1 MANDSIH
8 GHNWQKSHNGKDNVN
23 RLQPL
28 DSLSLAFGGKILI
41 REGKRVLDDLLQF
54 QHTHLKRSNLPVYF
68 KSILMKKPSSI
79 ILTEGVWHDGFA
91 HILILYFKLIES
103 VHQLQVV
110 YIGKDGG
117 VLLHYFAGFLYQF
130 IQQLWILQKMI
141 GVPN

>member
-68 KSILMKKPSSI
+68 KNILMKKPSNI
-79 ILTEGVWHDGFA
+79 ISTEGIWRDGFT
-91 HILILYFKLIES
+91 HILIPYFKLIKS
-103 VHQLQVV
+103 VHQLQIVC
-110 YIGKDGG
+110 IGKDGG
-117 VLLHYFAGFLYQF
+117 VLLHYFASFIYQF
-130 IQQLWILQKMI
+130 I
-141 GVPN
+141 